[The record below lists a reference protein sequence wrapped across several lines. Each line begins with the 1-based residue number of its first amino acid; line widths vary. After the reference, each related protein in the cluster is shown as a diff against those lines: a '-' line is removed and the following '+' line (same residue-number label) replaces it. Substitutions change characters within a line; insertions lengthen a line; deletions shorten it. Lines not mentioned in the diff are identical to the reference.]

1 MKTKEKLEE
10 AIKGTITGYKEI
22 IFGLGTPA
30 SMACLHEL
38 RKQQVI
44 DEKVYDQKLMNET
57 VKKLARDGLQ
67 KNMVLDGDMMIDGRT
82 GEVLDPEVDST
93 Y

>member
-44 DEKVYDQKLMNET
+44 DEKVYDQKLMNDT